1 MKRELTE
8 YQKQA
13 LDYSSNILL
22 TANAGSGKT
31 FVLSKRFVEILLN
44 GDIELE
50 NIVAITF
57 TDKAA
62 GELNKRIVNE
72 IDKRI
77 LFETDYAKKRKLET
91 TRRQLVSAN
100 ISTIHSFCIT
110 ILKEFA
116 PEAGI
121 DAGFVPI
128 DQFTS
133 DELIDLSVD
142 EAVNNLIADKEKCEN
157 LKYLIRLFGSKQI
170 VINHIADAI
179 QHRKTIEQHI
189 KDLYAPAENEIA
201 ENFRKQF
208 EELFEILFDKKIG
221 EAVKSIAE
229 INRHVLGQ
237 PKGNEIA
244 GEVAKYIVQLQN
256 DKSVF
261 ELMKTLGQI
270 DELVFTKTDKAIKSR
285 AYLSKNRDDF
295 EEQIESAENVFSE
308 LRPFFEIIE
317 PETAALESAHF
328 GKIFLEVFEHA
339 AKIYS
344 GKKNQKGY
352 LDFEDILLYTKE
364 IIKLEEVRLYLR
376 NKFKYIMI
384 DEYQDTNEL
393 QYKIFMPVLDD
404 LRQGNLFVVGDEK
417 QSIYMFR
424 DADLRVF
431 NKTKDDI
438 LHSGGGGKHLKLPH
452 SFRMAPQLVLFTNK
466 LFKKLFADPE
476 LMLNEVAYDELVCA
490 KQENEKARVE
500 FLLADKGKEITEAQ
514 LTASKILELISS
526 GDVKLDEIGILCRKR
541 NLFSEIEEEFVK
553 NNIPYSIVGGKGFY
567 QRQTIY
573 DVYNYLSFILDKDDD
588 AALVGILRSPFYN
601 LSDAFLFEISLE
613 EGNTFY
619 NKLKKRA
626 AGSLD
631 LKKIIAQLEGHSK
644 LGYNAEIFTLIRTIL
659 IETNYWAVV
668 ASKKNANQE
677 IANLEKL
684 LILARTFSQK
694 SFKNLYDFKTFLKES
709 IEMME
714 DESQAQV
721 SQNDNTVKLLTI
733 HQAKGLEYKAVF
745 LFGCNGYAREDA
757 VRTKG
762 LSIDKDFGLLTK
774 VPANKNYFAEY
785 SSPPTTVLYNYI
797 NHKKNTAEIK
807 RLLYVAVTRAIN
819 YLFITAEHKE
829 YKTQRDSFFELFS
842 EGLNLDFEK
851 DEILLGGNI
860 TFMKGSEDNYSTYE
874 KYVDIGIKI
883 VKEVAE
889 TQPLKIESTDDKKE
903 IKFLTEK
910 INDIPKREIISAT
923 KISIFTQCP
932 VKYELTYDLGYSRI
946 YDMVKRQQN
955 NFEFNS
961 KEDEESN
968 SFADT
973 KGRIIHNILKEEFDK
988 NNLESMIDSF
998 IKGESLTADSEQT
1011 EKIKTGI
1018 LNELISFSSS
1028 EVYKALKTYSN
1039 YKNELEVY
1047 CEENGHYLFGII
1059 DKLIYDSG
1067 KLIIID
1073 YKTDDVEADQ
1083 IKYRTENYFPQLKF
1097 YAYILTKLY
1106 PDYSNY
1112 ALRLIFVKRPEEIVL
1127 QEFGREELQKYGG
1140 EINNSIEKIIRRQYK
1155 SNLNHCS
1162 KCHFAL
1168 DGRCILN
1175 FEERSDEKSQ

>member
-13 LDYSSNILL
+13 LDYSRNILL

-31 FVLSKRFVEILLN
+31 FVLSKRFVEILLS
-44 GDIELE
+44 GDADLE

-62 GELNKRIVNE
+62 GELNKRIANE
-72 IDKRI
+72 IDERI
-77 LFETDYAKKRKLET
+77 LIESDNSKKRKLENA
-91 TRRQLVSAN
+91 RRQLVSAN
-100 ISTIHSFCIT
+100 ISTIHSFCIN

-121 DAGFVPI
+121 DASFAPI

-142 EAVNNLIADKEKCEN
+142 ETVNNLIAHKEKSED
-157 LKYLIRLFGSKQI
+157 LKYLVRLFGSKQI
-170 VINHIADAI
+170 VINHIADAVRR
-179 QHRKTIEQHI
+179 RKTIDQHV
-189 KDLYAPAENEIA
+189 KELYAGTENEIA
-201 ENFRKQF
+201 AQFQKQF

-221 EAVKSIAE
+221 EAVKCVEE
-229 INRHVLGQ
+229 INGHVFNL

-244 GEVAKYIVQLQN
+244 CEVARNIVQLKK
-256 DKSVF
+256 DKSV
-261 ELMKTLGQI
+261 LRLLKTLGQI
-270 DELVFTKTDKAIKSR
+270 DELVFTKTDKTIKSR
-285 AYLSKNRDDF
+285 GYLSKDRDNY
-295 EEQIESAENVFSE
+295 EEQIEMSESIFSE
-308 LRPFFEIIE
+308 LKPFFEISE
-317 PETAALESAHF
+317 PEAAVLEAAHL
-328 GKIFLEVFEHA
+328 GKMFLEVFDRA
-339 AKIYS
+339 AEIYS

-352 LDFEDILLYTKE
+352 LDFEDILLYTQD
-364 IIKLEEVRLYLR
+364 ILKLEEVRQYLR

-404 LRQGNLFVVGDEK
+404 LRHGNLFVVGDEK

-431 NKTKDDI
+431 NKTKEDI
-438 LHSGGGGKHLKLPH
+438 LQTGEGGKHLKLPH

-466 LFKKLFADPE
+466 LFAKLFANPE
-476 LMLNEVAYDELVCA
+476 LMLNEVSYDELICA
-490 KQENEKARVE
+490 KPEGEKACVE
-500 FLLADKGKEITEAQ
+500 FLLVNKEKGATEAQ
-514 LTASKILELISS
+514 LVATRILELISS
-526 GDVKLDEIGILCRKR
+526 GDVKLDEIGVLCRKR
-541 NLFSEIEEEFVK
+541 NLFGEIEDEFVK

-573 DVYNYLSFILDKDDD
+573 DVYNYLSFILNKDDD
-588 AALVGILRSPFYN
+588 AALVGILRAPFYN
-601 LSDAFLFEISLE
+601 ISDALLFEISLE

-619 NKLKKRA
+619 DKLKKHA
-626 AGSLD
+626 AGLSD
-631 LKKIIAQLEGHSK
+631 LGKIIVQFEEHSR
-644 LGYNAEIFTLIRTIL
+644 LGFNAEIFTLIRTIL
-659 IETNYWAVV
+659 LETDYWAVV
-668 ASKKNANQE
+668 ASKKNADQE

-684 LILARTFSQK
+684 LMLARSFSRK
-694 SFKNLYDFKTFLKES
+694 SFKNLYDFTLFLKES
-709 IEMME
+709 IETME

-762 LSIDKDFGLLTK
+762 LSIDKDFGMLAK
-774 VPANKNYFAEY
+774 VPINKNYFNNY
-785 SSPPTTVLYNYI
+785 SPPPTTVLYNYI

-819 YLFITAEHKE
+819 YLFISADHKE
-829 YKTQRDSFFELFS
+829 FKPQRDSFFELFC

-874 KYVDIGIKI
+874 KYVDIGIRI
-883 VKEVAE
+883 VKEAAE
-889 TQPLKIESTDDKKE
+889 VPPLELKTTGDRKE
-903 IKFLTEK
+903 IKFLTKK

-923 KISIFTQCP
+923 KVSMFTQCP
-932 VKYELTYDLGYSRI
+932 VKYELTYELGYSRI
-946 YDMVKRQQN
+946 YDLVKRQQN
-955 NFEFNS
+955 NYEFNS
-961 KEDEESN
+961 KEDDESN
-968 SFADT
+968 SFADL
-973 KGRIIHNILKEEFDK
+973 KGRIIHNILKDKFDK
-988 NNLESMIDSF
+988 NNLESMIDAL
-998 IKGESLTADSEQT
+998 IHGESINAKSGQI

-1028 EVYKALKTYSN
+1028 KVYEELQSHSY

-1047 CEENGHYLFGII
+1047 CEEGGHYLFGII
-1059 DKLIYDSG
+1059 DKLIYDG
-1067 KLIIID
+1067 DKLIVVD

-1083 IKYRTENYFPQLKF
+1083 IKYRAENYFPQLKF

-1106 PDYSNY
+1106 PDYPKY
-1112 ALRLIFVKRPEEIVL
+1112 AMKLIFIKHPEEIVL
-1127 QEFGREELQKYGG
+1127 KEYGRDDMKKFGN
-1140 EINNSIEKIIRRQYK
+1140 EINNSIAKIIKRDYK
-1155 SNLNHCS
+1155 PNTNHCN

-1168 DGRCILN
+1168 DGNNCVL
-1175 FEERSDEKSQ
+1175 KY